1 MLATA
6 VEKKMG
12 LGLGGRLV
20 VSLTSIS
27 SKNLLLTSSSIVL
40 VLQKMFME
48 KEVLSHGAGSIETF
62 VNRLSSL
69 SERDLPGLQVMLE
82 RVEQNLPE

>member
-1 MLATA
+1 
-6 VEKKMG
+6 
-12 LGLGGRLV
+12 
-20 VSLTSIS
+20 
-27 SKNLLLTSSSIVL
+27 
-40 VLQKMFME
+40 MFME